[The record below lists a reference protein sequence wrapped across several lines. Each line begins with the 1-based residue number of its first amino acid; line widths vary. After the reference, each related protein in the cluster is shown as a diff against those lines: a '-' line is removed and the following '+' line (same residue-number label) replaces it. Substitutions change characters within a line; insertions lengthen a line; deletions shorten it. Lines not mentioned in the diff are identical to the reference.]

1 MKYLSVCS
9 GIEAAS
15 VAWESLGWE
24 PVAFSEIEPF
34 PSAVLAERFPGVPNL
49 GDMTRYEQWN
59 IPAINLLV
67 GGTPCQAFSVAGK
80 RGSLADDRGN
90 LCLTFCRMADH
101 FKPKWVLWEN
111 VPGVLSTP
119 DNAFGCFLGALCG
132 ADAPVIP
139 PGGGRKHPNSGVV
152 AGPKRTVAW
161 RVLDAQWHRV
171 PQRRKRVF
179 VLAVAGAGKWA
190 SADALLPVGE
200 RVPGNLEACRQAWK
214 EAAGNAGSRFEGS
227 HWDGGRVHPTL
238 FAHKSGVGLSD
249 QEIFRQRGAY
259 LVPDVAPCVTA
270 HWAKGTGG
278 PAGDECQN
286 LVTSLETRLPER
298 GRDSK
303 EATPPLLYRHHGSE
317 GENSPMICYGMY
329 ENQRAEMRLYHNIQ
343 PTITCGGGK
352 AGQGTNMVFL
362 YENHAQDSRIREM
375 GDVFSTVSA
384 KYGTGGGNTPI
395 VVHLQQDPVTGDDVS
410 PCLGTGGSHG
420 QASLGVCLPVDIRNA
435 IRQSDNDVTRKGW
448 GDVGDPM
455 YTLTA
460 GGKTPGVCCIQGDI
474 AAGRRGAQHGMGVC
488 EDVSFSLLTSSPHC
502 VAYNYVVRR
511 LTPRECERLQGFPDD
526 WTLIPWRGKPAADCP
541 DSHRYKAVGNSMA
554 VPVMRYI
561 GRRIQIVERRM
572 EA

>member
-34 PSAVLAERFPGVPNL
+34 PSAVLAERFPDVPNL

-101 FKPKWVLWEN
+101 FSPRWVLWEN

-119 DNAFGCFLGALCG
+119 DNAFGCFLAALCG
-132 ADAPVIP
+132 ADATVIP

-179 VLAVAGAGKWA
+179 VLAVAGAGNWA

-200 RVPGNLEACRQAWK
+200 RVPGNLEACRKAWK

-238 FAHKSGVGLSD
+238 FAHKSGVGMSD

-259 LVPDVAPCVTA
+259 LVPDVAPTLVA
-270 HWAKGTGG
+270 SYGDKWTG
-278 PAGDECQN
+278 DQ
-286 LVTSLETRLPER
+286 
-298 GRDSK
+298 
-303 EATPPLLYRHHGSE
+303 
-317 GENSPMICYGMY
+317 YGFF
-329 ENQRAEMRLYHNIQ
+329 
-343 PTITCGGGK
+343 
-352 AGQGTNMVFL
+352 V
-362 YENHAQDSRIREM
+362 YENHAQDSRVRP
-375 GDVFSTVSA
+375 STA
-384 KYGTGGGNTPI
+384 RG
-395 VVHLQQDPVTGDDVS
+395 
-410 PCLGTGGSHG
+410 
-420 QASLGVCLPVDIRNA
+420 AA
-435 IRQSDNDVTRKGW
+435 IRRLWCICSKTLSQVMTCLLVLGQE
-448 GDVGDPM
+448 DPTDRRALVFVFLWI
-455 YTLTA
+455 YA
-460 GGKTPGVCCIQGDI
+460 TPS
-474 AAGRRGAQHGMGVC
+474 GRAITM
-488 EDVSFSLLTSSPHC
+488 
-502 VAYNYVVRR
+502 
-511 LTPRECERLQGFPDD
+511 
-526 WTLIPWRGKPAADCP
+526 
-541 DSHRYKAVGNSMA
+541 
-554 VPVMRYI
+554 
-561 GRRIQIVERRM
+561 
-572 EA
+572 

>member
-15 VAWESLGWE
+15 VAWEPLGWD

-34 PSAVLAERFPGVPNL
+34 PSAVLAERFPDIPNL
-49 GDMTRYEQWN
+49 GDMTKHEQWN
-59 IPAINLLV
+59 IPAIDLLV
-67 GGTPCQAFSVAGK
+67 VGTPCQAFSVAGK
-80 RGSLADDRGN
+80 RGSLGDDRGN

-101 FKPKWVLWEN
+101 FAPKWVLWEN
-111 VPGVLSTP
+111 VPGVLSTK
-119 DNAFGCFLGALCG
+119 DNAFGCLLAALCG

-171 PQRRKRVF
+171 PLRRKRVF
-179 VLAVAGAGKWA
+179 VLAVAGAGNWA
-190 SADALLPVGE
+190 CADALLPVGE
-200 RVPGNLEACRQAWK
+200 RVPGDLEACRKAWK
-214 EAAGNAGSRFEGS
+214 EAAGDAGSRFEGS

-259 LVPDVAPCVTA
+259 LVPDVAPSVTSK
-270 HWAKGTGG
+270 WAKGTGG

-286 LVTSLETRLPER
+286 LV
-298 GRDSK
+298 
-303 EATPPLLYRHHGSE
+303 
-317 GENSPMICYGMY
+317 
-329 ENQRAEMRLYHNIQ
+329 
-343 PTITCGGGK
+343 
-352 AGQGTNMVFL
+352 VF
-362 YENHAQDSRIREM
+362 ENHAQDSRVREM
-375 GDVFSTVSA
+375 GDVCSTVSA

-395 VVHLQQDPVTGDDVS
+395 VVHLQQDPITGDDVS
-410 PCLGTGGSHG
+410 PCLGAGGSHG
-420 QASLGVCLPVDIRNA
+420 QANLGVCLPVDIRNA
-435 IRQSDNDVTRKGW
+435 IRQSDNDVTGKGW

-460 GGKTPGVCCIQGDI
+460 GGKIPGVCYDQGVINTRYGAFCYAPI
-474 AAGRRGAQHGMGVC
+474 AATLTGDCGNATHASVTLMQRG
-488 EDVSFSLLTSSPHC
+488 
-502 VAYNYVVRR
+502 YVVRR

-554 VPVMRYI
+554 VPVMWYI
-561 GRRIQIVERRM
+561 GRRIQIVERRI
-572 EA
+572 AA

>member
-34 PSAVLAERFPGVPNL
+34 PSAVLAERFPDVPNL
-49 GDMTRYEQWN
+49 GDMTRYHEWN

-179 VLAVAGAGKWA
+179 VLAVAGAGNWA
-190 SADALLPVGE
+190 SADSLLPVGE
-200 RVPGNLEACRQAWK
+200 RVPGNLEACRQTWK

-238 FAHKSGVGLSD
+238 FAHKSGVGMSD

-259 LVPDVAPCVTA
+259 LVPDVAPSVTSK
-270 HWAKGTGG
+270 WAKGTGG

-286 LVTSLETRLPER
+286 LV
-298 GRDSK
+298 
-303 EATPPLLYRHHGSE
+303 
-317 GENSPMICYGMY
+317 
-329 ENQRAEMRLYHNIQ
+329 
-343 PTITCGGGK
+343 
-352 AGQGTNMVFL
+352 VF
-362 YENHAQDSRIREM
+362 ENHAQDSRVREM
-375 GDVFSTVSA
+375 GDVCSTVSA
-384 KYGTGGGNTPI
+384 KYGTGGGKTPEVCYDQGVINTGYGFFRYSSI
-395 VVHLQQDPVTGDDVS
+395 T
-410 PCLGTGGSHG
+410 
-420 QASLGVCLPVDIRNA
+420 A
-435 IRQSDNDVTRKGW
+435 
-448 GDVGDPM
+448 
-455 YTLTA
+455 TLTRDCGSASHA
-460 GGKTPGVCCIQGDI
+460 GVTFVQSG
-474 AAGRRGAQHGMGVC
+474 
-488 EDVSFSLLTSSPHC
+488 
-502 VAYNYVVRR
+502 YVVRR

-554 VPVMRYI
+554 VPVMWYI

>member
-179 VLAVAGAGKWA
+179 VLAVAGAGNWA

-200 RVPGNLEACRQAWK
+200 RVPGNLEACRKAWK
-214 EAAGNAGSRFEGS
+214 KAAGNAGSRFEGS

-238 FAHKSGVGLSD
+238 LAHKSGVGMSD

-259 LVPDVAPCVTA
+259 LVPDVDPSVTTK
-270 HWAKGTGG
+270 WAKG
-278 PAGDECQN
+278 
-286 LVTSLETRLPER
+286 
-298 GRDSK
+298 
-303 EATPPLLYRHHGSE
+303 
-317 GENSPMICYGMY
+317 
-329 ENQRAEMRLYHNIQ
+329 
-343 PTITCGGGK
+343 
-352 AGQGTNMVFL
+352 
-362 YENHAQDSRIREM
+362 
-375 GDVFSTVSA
+375 
-384 KYGTGGGNTPI
+384 
-395 VVHLQQDPVTGDDVS
+395 
-410 PCLGTGGSHG
+410 
-420 QASLGVCLPVDIRNA
+420 
-435 IRQSDNDVTRKGW
+435 
-448 GDVGDPM
+448 
-455 YTLTA
+455 TA
-460 GGKTPGVCCIQGDI
+460 GGKTPGGCCIQGDI

-526 WTLIPWRGKPAADCP
+526 WTLIQWRGKPAADCP

-554 VPVMRYI
+554 VPVMWYI
-561 GRRIQIVERRM
+561 GRRIQIVERRHY
-572 EA
+572 EGLDRE

>member
-179 VLAVAGAGKWA
+179 VLAVAGAGNWA

-200 RVPGNLEACRQAWK
+200 RVPGNLEACRKAWK
-214 EAAGNAGSRFEGS
+214 KAAGNAGSRFEGS

-238 FAHKSGVGLSD
+238 FAHKSGVGMSG

-259 LVPDVAPCVTA
+259 LVPDVDPSVTTK
-270 HWAKGTGG
+270 WAKG
-278 PAGDECQN
+278 
-286 LVTSLETRLPER
+286 
-298 GRDSK
+298 
-303 EATPPLLYRHHGSE
+303 
-317 GENSPMICYGMY
+317 
-329 ENQRAEMRLYHNIQ
+329 
-343 PTITCGGGK
+343 
-352 AGQGTNMVFL
+352 
-362 YENHAQDSRIREM
+362 
-375 GDVFSTVSA
+375 
-384 KYGTGGGNTPI
+384 
-395 VVHLQQDPVTGDDVS
+395 
-410 PCLGTGGSHG
+410 
-420 QASLGVCLPVDIRNA
+420 
-435 IRQSDNDVTRKGW
+435 
-448 GDVGDPM
+448 
-455 YTLTA
+455 TA
-460 GGKTPGVCCIQGDI
+460 GGKTPGGCCIQGDI

-526 WTLIPWRGKPAADCP
+526 WTLIQWRGKPAADCP

-554 VPVMRYI
+554 VPVMWYI
-561 GRRIQIVERRM
+561 GRRIQIVERRHY
-572 EA
+572 EGLDRE

>member
-1 MKYLSVCS
+1 MKYFSVCS

-179 VLAVAGAGKWA
+179 VLAVSGAGNWA

-200 RVPGNLEACRQAWK
+200 RVPGNLEACRKAWK

-238 FAHKSGVGLSD
+238 FAHKSGVGMSD

-259 LVPDVAPCVTA
+259 LVPDVAPSVTSK
-270 HWAKGTGG
+270 WAKGTGG

-286 LVTSLETRLPER
+286 LV
-298 GRDSK
+298 
-303 EATPPLLYRHHGSE
+303 
-317 GENSPMICYGMY
+317 
-329 ENQRAEMRLYHNIQ
+329 
-343 PTITCGGGK
+343 
-352 AGQGTNMVFL
+352 VF
-362 YENHAQDSRIREM
+362 ENHAQDSRVREM
-375 GDVFSTVSA
+375 GDVCSTVSA

-410 PCLGTGGSHG
+410 PCLGAGGSHG

-435 IRQSDNDVTRKGW
+435 IRQSDNDVAGKGW

-460 GGKTPGVCCIQGDI
+460 GGKTPGVCYDQGVINTGHGFFRYSSI
-474 AAGRRGAQHGMGVC
+474 AATLTRDCGSASHAGVTF
-488 EDVSFSLLTSSPHC
+488 VQSG
-502 VAYNYVVRR
+502 YVVRR

-554 VPVMRYI
+554 VPVMWYI

>member
-34 PSAVLAERFPGVPNL
+34 PSAVLAERFPDVPNL
-49 GDMTRYEQWN
+49 GDMTIYEQWN
-59 IPAINLLV
+59 IPAIDLLV

-179 VLAVAGAGKWA
+179 VLASRGAGNWA
-190 SADALLPVGE
+190 AADALLPLGD
-200 RVPGNLEACRQAWK
+200 RLPRHLEACRQAWK

-238 FAHKSGVGLSD
+238 FAHKSGVGMSD

-259 LVPDVAPCVTA
+259 LVPDVAPSVTSK
-270 HWAKGTGG
+270 WAKGTGG

-286 LVTSLETRLPER
+286 LV
-298 GRDSK
+298 
-303 EATPPLLYRHHGSE
+303 
-317 GENSPMICYGMY
+317 
-329 ENQRAEMRLYHNIQ
+329 
-343 PTITCGGGK
+343 
-352 AGQGTNMVFL
+352 VF
-362 YENHAQDSRIREM
+362 ENHAQDSRVREM
-375 GDVFSTVSA
+375 
-384 KYGTGGGNTPI
+384 
-395 VVHLQQDPVTGDDVS
+395 
-410 PCLGTGGSHG
+410 
-420 QASLGVCLPVDIRNA
+420 
-435 IRQSDNDVTRKGW
+435 
-448 GDVGDPM
+448 GDPM
-455 YTLTA
+455 YTLTT
-460 GGKTPGVCCIQGDI
+460 GGKTPGVCYDQGVINTRYSAFRYDPI
-474 AAGRRGAQHGMGVC
+474 AATLTQSCGNATHASVTLIQRG
-488 EDVSFSLLTSSPHC
+488 
-502 VAYNYVVRR
+502 YVVRR

-554 VPVMRYI
+554 VPVMWYI
-561 GRRIQIVERRM
+561 GRRIQIVERRQCY
-572 EA
+572 ERHS

>member
-1 MKYLSVCS
+1 MKYFSVC
-9 GIEAAS
+9 
-15 VAWESLGWE
+15 
-24 PVAFSEIEPF
+24 
-34 PSAVLAERFPGVPNL
+34 SAVLAERFPDVPNL
-49 GDMTRYEQWN
+49 GDMTRYHEWN

-179 VLAVAGAGKWA
+179 VLAVAGAGNWA

-200 RVPGNLEACRQAWK
+200 RVPGNLEACRKAWK

-238 FAHKSGVGLSD
+238 FAHKSGVGMSD

-259 LVPDVAPCVTA
+259 LVPDVAPSVTSK
-270 HWAKGTGG
+270 WAKGTGG

-286 LVTSLETRLPER
+286 LV
-298 GRDSK
+298 
-303 EATPPLLYRHHGSE
+303 
-317 GENSPMICYGMY
+317 
-329 ENQRAEMRLYHNIQ
+329 
-343 PTITCGGGK
+343 
-352 AGQGTNMVFL
+352 VF
-362 YENHAQDSRIREM
+362 ENHAQDSRVREM
-375 GDVFSTVSA
+375 GDVCSTVSA

-410 PCLGTGGSHG
+410 PCLGAGGSHG

-435 IRQSDNDVTRKGW
+435 IRQSDNDVAGKGW

-460 GGKTPGVCCIQGDI
+460 GGKTPGVCYDQGVINTGHGFFRYSSI
-474 AAGRRGAQHGMGVC
+474 AATLTRDCGSASHAGVTF
-488 EDVSFSLLTSSPHC
+488 VQSG
-502 VAYNYVVRR
+502 YVVRR

-554 VPVMRYI
+554 VPVMWYI

>member
-15 VAWESLGWE
+15 VAWDPLGWE

-49 GDMTRYEQWN
+49 GDMTKYEEWN
-59 IPAINLLV
+59 IPAIDLLV
-67 GGTPCQAFSVAGK
+67 GGTPCQAFSTAGK

-101 FKPKWVLWEN
+101 FSPKWVLWEN

-132 ADAPVIP
+132 AGAPVIP

-152 AGPKRTVAW
+152 SGPKRTVAW

-179 VLAVAGAGKWA
+179 VLAVAGAGNWA

-214 EAAGNAGSRFEGS
+214 EAAGNAGRRFEGS
-227 HWDGGRVHPTL
+227 HWDGGRVRPTL
-238 FAHKSGVGLSD
+238 YAHKSGVGMSD

-259 LVPDVAPCVTA
+259 LVPDVAPSVTSK
-270 HWAKGTGG
+270 WAKGTGG

-286 LVTSLETRLPER
+286 LV
-298 GRDSK
+298 
-303 EATPPLLYRHHGSE
+303 
-317 GENSPMICYGMY
+317 
-329 ENQRAEMRLYHNIQ
+329 
-343 PTITCGGGK
+343 
-352 AGQGTNMVFL
+352 VF
-362 YENHAQDSRIREM
+362 ENHAQDSRIREM
-375 GDVFSTVSA
+375 GDVCSTVSA

-395 VVHLQQDPVTGDDVS
+395 VVHPAQN
-410 PCLGTGGSHG
+410 
-420 QASLGVCLPVDIRNA
+420 CLPLDIRNA
-435 IRQSDNDVTRKGW
+435 IRPSDNDVTGKGW

-455 YTLTA
+455 YTLTD
-460 GGKTPGVCCIQGDI
+460 GGKIPGVCYEQG
-474 AAGRRGAQHGMGVC
+474 V
-488 EDVSFSLLTSSPHC
+488 
-502 VAYNYVVRR
+502 YVVRR

-526 WTLIPWRGKPAADCP
+526 WTLIPWRGKSAADCP

-554 VPVMRYI
+554 VPVMWYI
-561 GRRIQIVERRM
+561 GRRIQIVERRGM
-572 EA
+572 SKYLFDLPPRDLTRKPYAVGLSPEVDAWAKANKHRIGTYRTHWCRPQYSAFVGNIDMIAELCTLYDDYGLIAYGNTKGAAVQQLYDNLRTRKATVEDALRFLLGYLQKPEEAAAAFGVDITTTPN

>member
-15 VAWESLGWE
+15 VAWDPLGWE

-49 GDMTRYEQWN
+49 GDMTKYEEWN
-59 IPAINLLV
+59 IPAIDLLV
-67 GGTPCQAFSVAGK
+67 GGTPCQAFSTAGK

-101 FKPKWVLWEN
+101 FSPKWVLWEN

-132 ADAPVIP
+132 AGAPVIP

-152 AGPKRTVAW
+152 SGPKRTVAW

-179 VLAVAGAGKWA
+179 VLAVAGAGNWA

-214 EAAGNAGSRFEGS
+214 EAAGNAGRRFEGS
-227 HWDGGRVHPTL
+227 HWDGGRVRPTL
-238 FAHKSGVGLSD
+238 YAHKSGVGMSD

-259 LVPDVAPCVTA
+259 LVPDVAPSVTSK
-270 HWAKGTGG
+270 WAKGTGG

-286 LVTSLETRLPER
+286 LV
-298 GRDSK
+298 
-303 EATPPLLYRHHGSE
+303 
-317 GENSPMICYGMY
+317 
-329 ENQRAEMRLYHNIQ
+329 
-343 PTITCGGGK
+343 
-352 AGQGTNMVFL
+352 VF
-362 YENHAQDSRIREM
+362 ENHAQDSRIREM
-375 GDVFSTVSA
+375 GDVCSTVSA

-395 VVHLQQDPVTGDDVS
+395 VVHPAQN
-410 PCLGTGGSHG
+410 
-420 QASLGVCLPVDIRNA
+420 CLPLDIRNA
-435 IRQSDNDVTRKGW
+435 IRPSDNDVTGKGW

-455 YTLTA
+455 YTLTD
-460 GGKTPGVCCIQGDI
+460 GGKIPGVCYEQG
-474 AAGRRGAQHGMGVC
+474 V
-488 EDVSFSLLTSSPHC
+488 
-502 VAYNYVVRR
+502 YVVRR

-526 WTLIPWRGKPAADCP
+526 WTLIPWRGKSAADCP

-554 VPVMRYI
+554 VPVMWYI

>member
-15 VAWESLGWE
+15 VAWEPLGWD

-34 PSAVLAERFPGVPNL
+34 PSAVLAERFPDIPNL
-49 GDMTRYEQWN
+49 GDMTKHEQWN
-59 IPAINLLV
+59 IPAIDLLV

-80 RGSLADDRGN
+80 RGSLGDDRGN

-101 FKPKWVLWEN
+101 FAPKWVLWEN
-111 VPGVLSTP
+111 VPGVLSTK
-119 DNAFGCFLGALCG
+119 DNAFGCLLAALCG

-179 VLAVAGAGKWA
+179 VLAVAGAGNWA
-190 SADALLPVGE
+190 CADALLPVGE
-200 RVPGNLEACRQAWK
+200 RVPGDLEACRKAWK
-214 EAAGNAGSRFEGS
+214 EAAGDAGSRFEGS

-259 LVPDVAPCVTA
+259 LVPDVAPSVTSK
-270 HWAKGTGG
+270 WAKGTGG

-286 LVTSLETRLPER
+286 LV
-298 GRDSK
+298 
-303 EATPPLLYRHHGSE
+303 
-317 GENSPMICYGMY
+317 
-329 ENQRAEMRLYHNIQ
+329 
-343 PTITCGGGK
+343 
-352 AGQGTNMVFL
+352 VF
-362 YENHAQDSRIREM
+362 ENHAQDSRVREM
-375 GDVFSTVSA
+375 GDVCSTVSA

-395 VVHLQQDPVTGDDVS
+395 VVHLQQDPITGDDVS
-410 PCLGTGGSHG
+410 PCLGAGGSHG
-420 QASLGVCLPVDIRNA
+420 QANLGVCLPVDIRNA
-435 IRQSDNDVTRKGW
+435 IRQSDNDVTGKGW

-460 GGKTPGVCCIQGDI
+460 GGKIPGVCYDQGVINTRYGAFCYAPI
-474 AAGRRGAQHGMGVC
+474 AATLTGDCGNATHASVTLMQRG
-488 EDVSFSLLTSSPHC
+488 
-502 VAYNYVVRR
+502 YVVRR

-554 VPVMRYI
+554 VPVMWYI
-561 GRRIQIVERRM
+561 GRRIQIVERRI
-572 EA
+572 AA

>member
-15 VAWESLGWE
+15 VAWESLGWS

-34 PSAVLAERFPGVPNL
+34 PSAVLAERFPDVPNL
-49 GDMTRYEQWN
+49 GDMTKYHEWN
-59 IPAINLLV
+59 IPAIDLLV

-101 FKPKWVLWEN
+101 FRPKWVLWEN

-152 AGPKRTVAW
+152 SGPKRTVAW

-179 VLAVAGAGKWA
+179 VLAVAGAGDWA

-238 FAHKSGVGLSD
+238 YAHKSGVGMSD
-249 QEIFRQRGAY
+249 QETFRQRGAY
-259 LVPDVAPCVTA
+259 
-270 HWAKGTGG
+270 
-278 PAGDECQN
+278 Q
-286 LVTSLETRLPER
+286 
-298 GRDSK
+298 
-303 EATPPLLYRHHGSE
+303 
-317 GENSPMICYGMY
+317 
-329 ENQRAEMRLYHNIQ
+329 
-343 PTITCGGGK
+343 
-352 AGQGTNMVFL
+352 
-362 YENHAQDSRIREM
+362 M
-375 GDVFSTVSA
+375 GDVCSTVSA

-395 VVHLQQDPVTGDDVS
+395 VVFTQNDAGRDAAVDVAPTLRS
-410 PCLGTGGSHG
+410 GHGGG
-420 QASLGVCLPVDIRNA
+420 AVNQCVCLPLDIRNA
-435 IRQSDNDVTRKGW
+435 IRQSDNDVTGKGW

-460 GGKTPGVCCIQGDI
+460 GGKIPGVC
-474 AAGRRGAQHGMGVC
+474 
-488 EDVSFSLLTSSPHC
+488 
-502 VAYNYVVRR
+502 YVVRR

-526 WTLIPWRGKPAADCP
+526 WTLIPWRGKSAADCP
-541 DSHRYKAVGNSMA
+541 DSHRYKVVGNSMA
-554 VPVMRYI
+554 VPVMWYI

-572 EA
+572 AA

>member
-34 PSAVLAERFPGVPNL
+34 PSAVLAERIPDVPNL

-139 PGGGRKHPNSGVV
+139 P
-152 AGPKRTVAW
+152 
-161 RVLDAQWHRV
+161 
-171 PQRRKRVF
+171 
-179 VLAVAGAGKWA
+179 
-190 SADALLPVGE
+190 VGM
-200 RVPGNLEACRQAWK
+200 
-214 EAAGNAGSRFEGS
+214 
-227 HWDGGRVHPTL
+227 
-238 FAHKSGVGLSD
+238 SD

-259 LVPDVAPCVTA
+259 LVPDVAPSVTSK
-270 HWAKGTGG
+270 WAKGTGG

-286 LVTSLETRLPER
+286 LV
-298 GRDSK
+298 
-303 EATPPLLYRHHGSE
+303 
-317 GENSPMICYGMY
+317 
-329 ENQRAEMRLYHNIQ
+329 
-343 PTITCGGGK
+343 
-352 AGQGTNMVFL
+352 VF
-362 YENHAQDSRIREM
+362 ENHAQDSRVREM

-395 VVHLQQDPVTGDDVS
+395 VVFTQ
-410 PCLGTGGSHG
+410 
-420 QASLGVCLPVDIRNA
+420 
-435 IRQSDNDVTRKGW
+435 ND
-448 GDVGDPM
+448 
-455 YTLTA
+455 
-460 GGKTPGVCCIQGDI
+460 
-474 AAGRRGAQHGMGVC
+474 AGRDASIDVAPTLRSGHGGGAVNQ
-488 EDVSFSLLTSSPHC
+488 C

-554 VPVMRYI
+554 VPVMWYI

>member
-1 MKYLSVCS
+1 MKYFSVCS

-34 PSAVLAERFPGVPNL
+34 PSAVLAERFPDVPNL
-49 GDMTRYEQWN
+49 GDMTRYHEWN

-179 VLAVAGAGKWA
+179 VLAVAGAGNWA

-200 RVPGNLEACRQAWK
+200 RVPGNLEACRKAWK

-238 FAHKSGVGLSD
+238 FAHKSGVGMSD

-259 LVPDVAPCVTA
+259 LVPDVAPSVTSK
-270 HWAKGTGG
+270 WAKGTGG

-286 LVTSLETRLPER
+286 LV
-298 GRDSK
+298 
-303 EATPPLLYRHHGSE
+303 
-317 GENSPMICYGMY
+317 
-329 ENQRAEMRLYHNIQ
+329 
-343 PTITCGGGK
+343 
-352 AGQGTNMVFL
+352 VF
-362 YENHAQDSRIREM
+362 ENHAQDSRVREM
-375 GDVFSTVSA
+375 GDVCSTVSA

-410 PCLGTGGSHG
+410 PCLGAGGSHG

-435 IRQSDNDVTRKGW
+435 IRQSDNDVAGKGW

-460 GGKTPGVCCIQGDI
+460 GGKTPGVCYDQGVI
-474 AAGRRGAQHGMGVC
+474 NTGHG
-488 EDVSFSLLTSSPHC
+488 FSGIRPLQ
-502 VAYNYVVRR
+502 R
-511 LTPRECERLQGFPDD
+511 L
-526 WTLIPWRGKPAADCP
+526 
-541 DSHRYKAVGNSMA
+541 
-554 VPVMRYI
+554 
-561 GRRIQIVERRM
+561 
-572 EA
+572 

>member
-15 VAWESLGWE
+15 VAWEPLGWN

-34 PSAVLAERFPGVPNL
+34 PSAVLAERFPDVPNL
-49 GDMTRYEQWN
+49 GDMTKYHEWN
-59 IPAINLLV
+59 IPAIDLMV

-80 RGSLADDRGN
+80 RGSLGDDRGN

-101 FKPKWVLWEN
+101 FAPKWVLWEN

-132 ADAPVIP
+132 ADAPVLP

-179 VLAVAGAGKWA
+179 VLAVAGFRNWA
-190 SADALLPVGE
+190 CADALLPVGE
-200 RVPGNLEACRQAWK
+200 RVPGDLEACRKAWK
-214 EAAGNAGSRFEGS
+214 EAAGDAGSRFEGS

-238 FAHKSGVGLSD
+238 FAHKSGVGMSD

-259 LVPDVAPCVTA
+259 LVPDVAPTLDA
-270 HWAKGTGG
+270 NYGNKWTG
-278 PAGDECQN
+278 DQYCF
-286 LVTSLETRLPER
+286 
-298 GRDSK
+298 RD
-303 EATPPLLYRHHGSE
+303 GFF
-317 GENSPMICYGMY
+317 
-329 ENQRAEMRLYHNIQ
+329 
-343 PTITCGGGK
+343 
-352 AGQGTNMVFL
+352 V
-362 YENHAQDSRIREM
+362 YENHAQDSRVREM
-375 GDVFSTVSA
+375 GDVCSTVSA

-395 VVHLQQDPVTGDDVS
+395 VVFTQNDAGRDACVDVAPTLRS
-410 PCLGTGGSHG
+410 GHGGG
-420 QASLGVCLPVDIRNA
+420 VVNQCVCLPVDIRNA
-435 IRQSDNDVTRKGW
+435 IRQSDNDVTGKGW

-460 GGKTPGVCCIQGDI
+460 GGKIPGVCFGLYENQRTEMRLYEEVQPTVSCGGGKAGQGNNMVL
-474 AAGRRGAQHGMGVC
+474 Q
-488 EDVSFSLLTSSPHC
+488 
-502 VAYNYVVRR
+502 YNPVYHYIVRR

-526 WTLIPWRGKPAADCP
+526 WTLIPWRGKSAEDCP
-541 DSHRYKAVGNSMA
+541 DSHRYKATGNSMA
-554 VPVMRYI
+554 VPVMWYI
-561 GRRIQIVERRM
+561 GRRIQIVERRGH
-572 EA
+572 ENHS

>member
-179 VLAVAGAGKWA
+179 VLAVAGAGNWA

-200 RVPGNLEACRQAWK
+200 RVPGNLEACRKAWK
-214 EAAGNAGSRFEGS
+214 KAAGNAGSRFEGS

-238 FAHKSGVGLSD
+238 FAHKSGVGMSD

-259 LVPDVAPCVTA
+259 LVPDVDPSVTTK
-270 HWAKGTGG
+270 WAKG
-278 PAGDECQN
+278 
-286 LVTSLETRLPER
+286 
-298 GRDSK
+298 
-303 EATPPLLYRHHGSE
+303 
-317 GENSPMICYGMY
+317 
-329 ENQRAEMRLYHNIQ
+329 
-343 PTITCGGGK
+343 
-352 AGQGTNMVFL
+352 
-362 YENHAQDSRIREM
+362 
-375 GDVFSTVSA
+375 
-384 KYGTGGGNTPI
+384 
-395 VVHLQQDPVTGDDVS
+395 
-410 PCLGTGGSHG
+410 
-420 QASLGVCLPVDIRNA
+420 
-435 IRQSDNDVTRKGW
+435 
-448 GDVGDPM
+448 
-455 YTLTA
+455 TA
-460 GGKTPGVCCIQGDI
+460 GGKTPGGCCIQGDI

-526 WTLIPWRGKPAADCP
+526 WTLIQWRGKPAADCP

-554 VPVMRYI
+554 VPVMWYI
-561 GRRIQIVERRM
+561 GRRIQIVERRHY
-572 EA
+572 EGLDRE

>member
-34 PSAVLAERFPGVPNL
+34 PSAVLPERFPDVPNL

-101 FKPKWVLWEN
+101 FSPRWVLWEN

-119 DNAFGCFLGALCG
+119 DNAFGCFLAALCG
-132 ADAPVIP
+132 ADATVIP

-179 VLAVAGAGKWA
+179 VLAVAGAGNWA

-200 RVPGNLEACRQAWK
+200 RVPGNLEACRKAWK

-238 FAHKSGVGLSD
+238 FAHKSGVGMSD

-259 LVPDVAPCVTA
+259 LVPDVAPTLVA
-270 HWAKGTGG
+270 SYGDKWTG
-278 PAGDECQN
+278 DQ
-286 LVTSLETRLPER
+286 
-298 GRDSK
+298 
-303 EATPPLLYRHHGSE
+303 
-317 GENSPMICYGMY
+317 YGFF
-329 ENQRAEMRLYHNIQ
+329 
-343 PTITCGGGK
+343 
-352 AGQGTNMVFL
+352 V
-362 YENHAQDSRIREM
+362 YENHAQDSRVREM
-375 GDVFSTVSA
+375 ENVCSTVSA

-410 PCLGTGGSHG
+410 PCLGAGGSHG

-435 IRQSDNDVTRKGW
+435 IRQSDNDVTGKGW

-474 AAGRRGAQHGMGVC
+474 AAGRREAQHGMGVC

-554 VPVMRYI
+554 VPVMWYI
-561 GRRIQIVERRM
+561 GRRIQIVERRQCY
-572 EA
+572 ESHS

>member
-34 PSAVLAERFPGVPNL
+34 PSAVLAERIPDVPNL

-179 VLAVAGAGKWA
+179 VLAVAGAGNWA

-200 RVPGNLEACRQAWK
+200 RVPGNLEACRKAWK

-238 FAHKSGVGLSD
+238 FAHKSGVGMSD

-286 LVTSLETRLPER
+286 L
-298 GRDSK
+298 
-303 EATPPLLYRHHGSE
+303 A
-317 GENSPMICYGMY
+317 
-329 ENQRAEMRLYHNIQ
+329 
-343 PTITCGGGK
+343 
-352 AGQGTNMVFL
+352 VF
-362 YENHAQDSRIREM
+362 ENHAQDSRVREM
-375 GDVFSTVSA
+375 GDVCSTVSG

-395 VVHLQQDPVTGDDVS
+395 VVFTQNDAGRDASIDVAPTLRS
-410 PCLGTGGSHG
+410 GHGGG
-420 QASLGVCLPVDIRNA
+420 AVNQCVCLPVDIRNA
-435 IRQSDNDVTRKGW
+435 IRQSDNDVTGKGW

-455 YTLTA
+455 YTLTV

-554 VPVMRYI
+554 VPVMWYI
-561 GRRIQIVERRM
+561 GRRIQIVERR
-572 EA
+572 ENEHESTP

>member
-15 VAWESLGWE
+15 VAWEPLGWA

-34 PSAVLAERFPGVPNL
+34 PSAVLAERFPDIPNL
-49 GDMTRYEQWN
+49 GDMTKYHEWN

-179 VLAVAGAGKWA
+179 VLAVAGAGNWA

-200 RVPGNLEACRQAWK
+200 RVPGNLEACRKAWK

-238 FAHKSGVGLSD
+238 FAHKSGVGMSD

-286 LVTSLETRLPER
+286 LV
-298 GRDSK
+298 
-303 EATPPLLYRHHGSE
+303 
-317 GENSPMICYGMY
+317 
-329 ENQRAEMRLYHNIQ
+329 
-343 PTITCGGGK
+343 
-352 AGQGTNMVFL
+352 VF
-362 YENHAQDSRIREM
+362 ENHAQDSRVREM
-375 GDVFSTVSA
+375 
-384 KYGTGGGNTPI
+384 
-395 VVHLQQDPVTGDDVS
+395 
-410 PCLGTGGSHG
+410 
-420 QASLGVCLPVDIRNA
+420 
-435 IRQSDNDVTRKGW
+435 
-448 GDVGDPM
+448 GDPM

-460 GGKTPGVCCIQGDI
+460 GGKTPGVCYDQGVINTRYSAFRYDPI
-474 AAGRRGAQHGMGVC
+474 AATLTQSCGNATHASVTLIQRG
-488 EDVSFSLLTSSPHC
+488 
-502 VAYNYVVRR
+502 YVVRR

-554 VPVMRYI
+554 VPVMWYI
-561 GRRIQIVERRM
+561 GRRIQIVERR
-572 EA
+572 ENEGLDRE

>member
-34 PSAVLAERFPGVPNL
+34 PSAVLAERFPDVPNL
-49 GDMTRYEQWN
+49 GDMTRYHEWN

-179 VLAVAGAGKWA
+179 VLAVAGAGNWA
-190 SADALLPVGE
+190 SADSLLPVGE
-200 RVPGNLEACRQAWK
+200 RVPGNLEACRQTWK

-238 FAHKSGVGLSD
+238 FAHKSGVGMSD

-259 LVPDVAPCVTA
+259 LVPDVAPSVTSK
-270 HWAKGTGG
+270 WAKGTGG

-286 LVTSLETRLPER
+286 LV
-298 GRDSK
+298 
-303 EATPPLLYRHHGSE
+303 
-317 GENSPMICYGMY
+317 
-329 ENQRAEMRLYHNIQ
+329 
-343 PTITCGGGK
+343 
-352 AGQGTNMVFL
+352 VF
-362 YENHAQDSRIREM
+362 ENHAQDSRVREM
-375 GDVFSTVSA
+375 GDVCSTVSA

-395 VVHLQQDPVTGDDVS
+395 VVFTQ
-410 PCLGTGGSHG
+410 
-420 QASLGVCLPVDIRNA
+420 
-435 IRQSDNDVTRKGW
+435 ND
-448 GDVGDPM
+448 
-455 YTLTA
+455 
-460 GGKTPGVCCIQGDI
+460 
-474 AAGRRGAQHGMGVC
+474 AGRDASIDVLRHCGAVMAAEPSINAC
-488 EDVSFSLLTSSPHC
+488 ACLWTY
-502 VAYNYVVRR
+502 A
-511 LTPRECERLQGFPDD
+511 TP
-526 WTLIPWRGKPAADCP
+526 
-541 DSHRYKAVGNSMA
+541 Y
-554 VPVMRYI
+554 
-561 GRRIQIVERRM
+561 GRAITT
-572 EA
+572 

>member
-34 PSAVLAERFPGVPNL
+34 PSAVLAERFPGVSNL
-49 GDMTRYEQWN
+49 GDMTRYHEWN

-179 VLAVAGAGKWA
+179 VLAVAGAGNWA

-200 RVPGNLEACRQAWK
+200 RVPGNLEACRKAWK
-214 EAAGNAGSRFEGS
+214 KAAGNAGSRFEGS

-238 FAHKSGVGLSD
+238 FAHKSGVGMSD

-259 LVPDVAPCVTA
+259 LVPDVDPSVTTK
-270 HWAKGTGG
+270 WAKG
-278 PAGDECQN
+278 
-286 LVTSLETRLPER
+286 
-298 GRDSK
+298 
-303 EATPPLLYRHHGSE
+303 
-317 GENSPMICYGMY
+317 
-329 ENQRAEMRLYHNIQ
+329 
-343 PTITCGGGK
+343 
-352 AGQGTNMVFL
+352 
-362 YENHAQDSRIREM
+362 
-375 GDVFSTVSA
+375 
-384 KYGTGGGNTPI
+384 
-395 VVHLQQDPVTGDDVS
+395 
-410 PCLGTGGSHG
+410 
-420 QASLGVCLPVDIRNA
+420 
-435 IRQSDNDVTRKGW
+435 
-448 GDVGDPM
+448 
-455 YTLTA
+455 TA
-460 GGKTPGVCCIQGDI
+460 GGKTPGGCCIQGDI

-526 WTLIPWRGKPAADCP
+526 WTLIQWRGKPAADCP

-554 VPVMRYI
+554 VPVMWYI
-561 GRRIQIVERRM
+561 GRRIQIVERRHY
-572 EA
+572 EGLDRE